1 MHYAGNIHVAQG
13 RTVDTSHVLVTD
25 TLSRQSLYV
34 GMSRGRESNIAHVVT
49 GETAPEGKEPY
60 EQATAEA
67 VIHQVMERDS
77 RELSATE
84 QIRAKARNGRPGPG
98 TCSTCGRRQCAE
110 TLNPAID
117 AELRGGAYRERIRPV
132 RERTPAPGPA

>member
-1 MHYAGNIHVAQG
+1 M
-13 RTVDTSHVLVTD
+13 
-25 TLSRQSLYV
+25 
-34 GMSRGRESNIAHVVT
+34 T

-84 QIRAKARNGRPGPG
+84 QIRASQEWASG
-98 TCSTCGRRQCAE
+98 TGHVLNLWAAAMRE
-110 TLNPAID
+110 TFNPAID
-117 AELRGGAYRERIRPV
+117 PNSGRCFTESRIRPV
-132 RERTPAPGPA
+132 LARAPAPGTA